1 MSYTLSRKARTMIH
15 LRLTTTLAAA
25 GLTLTGLLAAA
36 DPDISI
42 LRNNGSLERLL
53 KKSGVYN
60 ASRTGKTPGFV
71 VDPSWPQ
78 PLPHNWILG
87 QIGGLYVDRHDHIWI
102 YNRPRSL
109 TNEEAGLEG
118 PWQGA
123 KDEKGQ
129 PVNALGQPRVYG
141 PIADCCK

>member
-71 VDPSWPQ
+71 IDPSWPQ
-78 PLPHNWILG
+78 PLPNNWLLG
-87 QIGGLYVDRHDHIWI
+87 QIGGLYVDQHDHVWA
-102 YNRPRSL
+102 YNPARSMN
-109 TNEEAGLEG
+109 TEEAGLEG
-118 PWQGA
+118 AVTGA
-123 KDEKGQ
+123 
-129 PVNALGQPRVYG
+129 
-141 PIADCCK
+141 